1 MKMRIMLLNAPWY
14 DPDEP
19 SKWGVRG
26 GSRWPHFQ
34 KRQGNGELPR
44 YVPFPFF
51 MATAAAVIR
60 NNGYETQ
67 IIDAVAEDINL
78 DETFK
83 RIDDFKP
90 DLIFAESSTPSL
102 TWDLKIFAEIKTR
115 LPQVYLV
122 SGGSQGVSMI
132 PEIMEEKG
140 LPDFW
145 LGGEFDHSLLK
156 LIKALESGGELK
168 SVPGLICK
176 GINNPPAVVENV
188 QELPSPLYSDLPVHN
203 YSDPVCGL
211 PAPVAQI
218 WLSRGCPYKC
228 TFCVWPQVVFGNNKY
243 RTRDLNAALDD
254 IEYLIHE
261 RGCESFYFDDD
272 TTNVGPNRMIEL
284 AEGIKARGL
293 DKYPWSMMARA
304 DCMNDKALEA
314 LKDAGLYSIKYGVES
329 ISEALVDSC
338 EKGTNLKK
346 FKRAIEYTKEL
357 GIKLHLTFMFG
368 IPEETEETIDETLAF
383 AMEIAPESAQ
393 FSLCTPFPGTKFYR
407 QCEENG
413 WLTTSDWSHFL
424 GSDEAVV
431 STPWL
436 CAERLQFKY
445 EEAQQIWHE
454 FNLTR
459 LREKQENLL
468 INLQD
473 IVKCGKEWTL
483 LGERDFADFIW
494 QNKNELLKNFKDG
507 ASPSEEITPVI
518 VSKHNEEKIYRRL
531 KRSQNNLAEK
541 CIRLFN

>member
-1 MKMRIMLLNAPWY
+1 MKILLLNAPWY
-14 DPDEP
+14 DDSDPQ
-19 SKWGVRG
+19 KWGVRA

-34 KRQGNGELPR
+34 KRTSDGELPR
-44 YVPFPFF
+44 YIPFPFF

-60 NNGYETQ
+60 NAGYETK
-67 IIDAVAEDINL
+67 IIDSVAGDIKL
-78 DETFK
+78 EETYKLISEFN
-83 RIDDFKP
+83 P

-102 TWDLKIFAEIKTR
+102 SWDLEIFKKLKSLNPELI
-115 LPQVYLV
+115 LV
-122 SGGSQGVSMI
+122 SGGSQGVSMV
-132 PEIMEEKG
+132 PDFMKTHS
-140 LPDFW
+140 LPDYW
-145 LGGEFDHSLLK
+145 LGGEFDLSLLE
-156 LIKALESGGELK
+156 LIKAIESKSDLT
-168 SVPGLICK
+168 SVPGLISNEV
-176 GINNPPAVVENV
+176 NNPPAIVEDV
-188 QELPSPLYSDLPVHN
+188 QKLPSPLYGDLPVQN

-243 RTRDLNAALDD
+243 RTRTLEKALDD

-284 AEGIKARGL
+284 AEGIKKRGL

-329 ISEALVDSC
+329 IAEALVDSC

-346 FKRAIEYTKEL
+346 FRRAIEYTKEL

-383 AMEIAPESAQ
+383 AMDIAPESAQ
-393 FSLCTPFPGTKFYR
+393 FSLCTPFPGTKFYK
-407 QCEENG
+407 QCEDNG
-413 WLTTSDWSHFL
+413 WLTTNDWSHFL

-436 CAERLQFKY
+436 SAERLQAKY
-445 EEAQQIWHE
+445 EEAQNKWHD
-454 FNLTR
+454 FNLQR
-459 LREKQENLL
+459 LHEKQEGLL
-468 INLQD
+468 INLQE
-473 IVKCGKEWTL
+473 IVSQGKKWTL
-483 LGERDFADFIW
+483 LGERDFAEFIW
-494 QNKNELLKNFKDG
+494 QREDQLTKNFTENADFKED
-507 ASPSEEITPVI
+507 ITPVI
-518 VSKHNEEKIYRRL
+518 VSRHNEEKIYRKLR
-531 KRSQNNLAEK
+531 RSKEEIPDQ

>member
-1 MKMRIMLLNAPWY
+1 MKVLLLNAPWY
-14 DPDEP
+14 DENDPQ
-19 SKWGVRG
+19 KWGVRA

-34 KRQGNGELPR
+34 KRTEAGGLPR
-44 YVPFPFF
+44 YIPFPFF
-51 MATAAAVIR
+51 MATSAAVLR
-60 NNGYETQ
+60 QAGYETK

-78 DETFK
+78 DETYE
-83 RIDDFKP
+83 RIADFLP
-90 DLIFAESSTPSL
+90 DLVFAESSTPSL
-102 TWDLKIFAEIKTR
+102 NWDLDVFREIKKR
-115 LPQVYLV
+115 HPEVVLV
-122 SGGSQGVSMI
+122 SGGSQGVSMV
-132 PEIMEEKG
+132 
-140 LPDFW
+140 PDLMKKNGVPDYW
-145 LGGEFDHSLLK
+145 LGGEFDLTLLDLVK
-156 LIKALESGGELK
+156 SLESNQELSK
-168 SVPGLICK
+168 ISGLISS
-176 GINNPPAVVENV
+176 GINNPPAIVEDV
-188 QELPSPLYSDLPVHN
+188 QKLPSPLYGDLPVQN

-228 TFCVWPQVVFGNNKY
+228 TFCVWPQVVFGNNQY
-243 RTRDLNAALDD
+243 RTRDLEQALDD

-272 TTNVGPNRMIEL
+272 TTNVGPNRMVAL
-284 AEGIKARGL
+284 AEGIKKRGL

-346 FKRAIEYTKEL
+346 FRRAIEYTREL

-383 AMEIAPESAQ
+383 AMEIAPDSAQ
-393 FSLCTPFPGTKFYR
+393 FSLCTPFPGTKFYK
-407 QCEENG
+407 QCEDNG

-436 CAERLQFKY
+436 SAERLQAKY
-445 EEAQQIWHE
+445 EEAQKTWHN
-454 FNLTR
+454 FNLQR
-459 LREKQENLL
+459 LREKQDALL
-468 INLQD
+468 INLQQ
-473 IVKCGKEWTL
+473 IVNDGKKWTL
-483 LGERDFADFIW
+483 LGEREFADFIW
-494 QNKNELLKNFKDG
+494 QGKEQVLSSFEDAANIGGEV
-507 ASPSEEITPVI
+507 TPVI
-518 VSKHNEEKIYRRL
+518 ISKHNEEKIFRRL
-531 KRSQNNLAEK
+531 LRTKGVQAEE

>member
-1 MKMRIMLLNAPWY
+1 MKILLLNAPWY
-14 DPDEP
+14 DESDPQ
-19 SKWGVRG
+19 KWGVRA

-34 KRQGNGELPR
+34 KRSSDGSLPR
-44 YVPFPFF
+44 YIPFPFF

-60 NNGYETQ
+60 QAGYETK
-67 IIDAVAEDINL
+67 IIDAVAEDIKLN
-78 DETFK
+78 ETFSQ
-83 RIDDFKP
+83 ISAFNP
-90 DLIFAESSTPSL
+90 DIIFAESSTPSL
-102 TWDLKIFAEIKTR
+102 SWDLEIFKQIKAAN
-115 LPQVYLV
+115 PKVILV
-122 SGGSQGVSMI
+122 SGGSQGVSMV
-132 PEIMEEKG
+132 PEFMKKNS
-140 LPDFW
+140 LPDYW
-145 LGGEFDHSLLK
+145 LGGEFDLSLLK
-156 LIKALESGGELK
+156 LIQVLESHGELQ
-168 SVPGLICK
+168 SVPGLICSEV
-176 GINNPPAVVENV
+176 NNPPAIVEDV
-188 QELPSPLYSDLPVHN
+188 QKLPSPLYGDLPVQN

-211 PAPVAQI
+211 PAPVAQV

-243 RTRDLNAALDD
+243 RTRNLDQALDD
-254 IEYLIHE
+254 IEYLIHQ

-284 AEGIKARGL
+284 AENIKKRGL

-346 FKRAIEYTKEL
+346 FRRAIEYTKEL

-413 WLTTSDWSHFL
+413 WLTTNDWSHFL

-436 CAERLQFKY
+436 SAERLQAKY
-445 EEAQQIWHE
+445 EEARSKWHE
-454 FNLTR
+454 FNLQR
-459 LREKQENLL
+459 LREKQDGLL

-473 IVKCGKEWTL
+473 HVSRGKKWTL
-483 LGERDFADFIW
+483 LGERDFAEFIW
-494 QNKNELLKNFKDG
+494 ERDDSIAKNFSETGDL
-507 ASPSEEITPVI
+507 SEEITPVI
-518 VSKHNEEKIYRRL
+518 VSRHDEEKIYRKLR
-531 KRSQNNLAEK
+531 RSKKNFSDQ

>member
-1 MKMRIMLLNAPWY
+1 MRVLLLNAPWY
-14 DPDEP
+14 DELD
-19 SKWGVRG
+19 SQKWGVRA

-34 KRQGNGELPR
+34 KRTEAGGLPR
-44 YVPFPFF
+44 YIPFPFF
-51 MATAAAVIR
+51 MATAAAVLR
-60 NNGYETQ
+60 EAGYETK
-67 IIDAVAEDINL
+67 IIDAVAQDIKL
-78 DETFK
+78 DKTYSLVE
-83 RIDDFKP
+83 DFKP

-102 TWDLKIFAEIKTR
+102 SWDIEIFKELKRRIPGLI
-115 LPQVYLV
+115 LV
-122 SGGSQGVSMI
+122 SGGSQGVSLV
-132 PEIMEEKG
+132 PEIMSEKG
-140 LPDFW
+140 VPDFW
-145 LGGEFDHSLLK
+145 LGGEFDHSLLD
-156 LIKALESGGELK
+156 LVKALESGSPVN
-168 SVPGLICK
+168 SVPGLITE
-176 GINNPPAVVENV
+176 GVNNPPAVVEDV
-188 QELPSPLYSDLPVHN
+188 LSLPSALYSDLPVEN

-211 PAPVAQI
+211 PSPVAQI

-243 RTRDLNAALDD
+243 RTRKLEDALDD

-314 LKDAGLYSIKYGVES
+314 LKDAGIYSIKYGVES
-329 ISEALVDSC
+329 IAEALVDSC

-393 FSLCTPFPGTKFYR
+393 FSLCTPFPGTKFYK

-413 WLTTSDWSHFL
+413 WLTTNDWSHFL

-436 CAERLQFKY
+436 SAERLQVKY
-445 EEAQQIWHE
+445 QEAQNKWHE
-454 FNLTR
+454 YNLTR
-459 LREKQENLL
+459 LREKQDALL
-468 INLQD
+468 INLQQLVQD
-473 IVKCGKEWTL
+473 GKNWTL
-483 LGERDFADFIW
+483 LGERDFAEFIW
-494 QNKNELLKNFKDG
+494 DGNQSLVNNFKKDVEPG
-507 ASPSEEITPVI
+507 EEATPVI
-518 VSKHNEEKIYRRL
+518 ISKHNEEKIFRRL
-531 KRSQNNLAEK
+531 KRTEIVLADK

>member
-1 MKMRIMLLNAPWY
+1 MRVLLLNAPWY
-14 DPDEP
+14 DEQD
-19 SKWGVRG
+19 SQKWGVRA

-34 KRQGNGELPR
+34 KRTESGELPR

-51 MATAAAVIR
+51 MATAAAVLR
-60 NNGYETQ
+60 EAGYETK
-67 IIDAVAEDINL
+67 IIDAVAQDIKL

-83 RIDDFKP
+83 LVGDFKP

-102 TWDLKIFAEIKTR
+102 SWDIEIFKELKKRNPGVT
-115 LPQVYLV
+115 LV
-122 SGGSQGVSMI
+122 SGGSQGVSMV
-132 PEIMEEKG
+132 PEIMQEQG
-140 LPDFW
+140 VPDYW
-145 LGGEFDHSLLK
+145 LGGEFDNSLLLLAQSLEAGTK
-156 LIKALESGGELK
+156 LDKI
-168 SVPGLICK
+168 PGLIAK
-176 GINNPPAVVENV
+176 GINNSPAVVEDV
-188 QELPSPLYSDLPVHN
+188 LKLPSPLYSDLPVEN

-211 PAPVAQI
+211 PSPVAQI

-243 RTRDLNAALDD
+243 RTRKLEDALDD

-304 DCMNDKALEA
+304 DCMNDKALVA
-314 LKDAGLYSIKYGVES
+314 LKDAGIYSIKYGVES

-383 AMEIAPESAQ
+383 AMDIAPESAQ

-413 WLTTSDWSHFL
+413 WLTTNDWSHFL

-436 CAERLQFKY
+436 SAERLQFKY
-445 EEAQQIWHE
+445 QEAQSKWHE
-454 FNLTR
+454 FNLKR
-459 LREKQENLL
+459 LREKQDALL
-468 INLQD
+468 INLQHL
-473 IVKCGKEWTL
+473 VEAGKDWTL

-494 QNKNELLKNFKDG
+494 KDKPTVVERYKESVQPG
-507 ASPSEEITPVI
+507 EVTTPVI
-518 VSKHNEEKIYRRL
+518 ISKHNEEKIFRRL
-531 KRSQNNLAEK
+531 KRTENVLADQ